1 MAKTKNE
8 KPVEEFAGVDV
19 EELKAILEQ
28 YEQDP
33 ASVSP
38 LLVENAKSY
47 LALMEAQ
54 DE

>member
-1 MAKTKNE
+1 MAKSKSE
-8 KPVEEFAGVDV
+8 KPAEYPGVDM
-19 EELKAILEQ
+19 EELKAILKQ

-33 ASVSP
+33 TSVSP

-54 DE
+54 NG